1 MAMLHELDRTD
12 SVVRGRH
19 HSTWVAT
26 LDRLRAR
33 GMDDAGLALLLE
45 CMAAA
50 EREAWATGGVPTAE
64 YAHRAAVIHRRRR
77 DYAAEVEVLERWIAA
92 CPEPRDPYSR
102 LAVRLVKARRLRTT
116 PPRGAARSDAG
127 GSACRGS
134 RA

>member
-1 MAMLHELDRTD
+1 MAVLHELDRG
-12 SVVRGRH
+12 VRGRH
-19 HSTWVAT
+19 HSEWMAT

-33 GMDDAGLALLLE
+33 GMDEAGLELLLE

-50 EREAWATGGVPTAE
+50 EHDAWAAQVAPTPV

-102 LAVRLVKARRLRTT
+102 LAVRLVKARRLRD
-116 PPRGAARSDAG
+116 AAAG
-127 GSACRGS
+127 QARR

>member
-1 MAMLHELDRTD
+1 MAVLHELDRTD
-12 SVVRGRH
+12 AVVRGRH
-19 HSTWVAT
+19 HSEWVAT

-33 GMDDAGLALLLE
+33 GRDDTGLALLLE

-50 EREAWATGGVPTAE
+50 EREAWATQGVPPQE

-102 LAVRLVKARRLRTT
+102 LAVRLVKARRLRD
-116 PPRGAARSDAG
+116 AASQAR
-127 GSACRGS
+127 R

>member
-1 MAMLHELDRTD
+1 MGVLHTLDRAD
-12 SVVRGRH
+12 AVRGRH
-19 HSTWVAT
+19 HTDWVAT

-33 GMDDAGLALLLE
+33 GMDEAGLELLLE

-50 EREAWATGGVPTAE
+50 EREAWATRGVPPLI

-92 CPEPRDPYSR
+92 CPEPRDPHSR
-102 LAVRLVKARRLRTT
+102 LAVRLVKARRLRD
-116 PPRGAARSDAG
+116 AADRQA
-127 GSACRGS
+127 RR

>member
-1 MAMLHELDRTD
+1 MFHELDRADT
-12 SVVRGRH
+12 VRGRH
-19 HSTWVAT
+19 HSDWVST

-33 GMDDAGLALLLE
+33 GMDDAGLELLAE

-50 EREAWATGGVPTAE
+50 EREAWALESPPPTI

-77 DYAAEVEVLERWIAA
+77 DYEAEVDVLERWIAA

-102 LAVRLVKARRLRTT
+102 LAVRLVKARRLRD
-116 PPRGAARSDAG
+116 AARNQA
-127 GSACRGS
+127 RR

>member
-1 MAMLHELDRTD
+1 MAVLHELDRTD
-12 SVVRGRH
+12 VVVRGRR
-19 HSTWVAT
+19 HSDWVAA

-33 GMDDAGLALLLE
+33 GRDEAGLELLLE

-50 EREAWATGGVPTAE
+50 EREAQDAGGAPTPA

-102 LAVRLVKARRLRTT
+102 LAVRLVKARRLRDAEA
-116 PPRGAARSDAG
+116 GQARR
-127 GSACRGS
+127 SA
-134 RA
+134 

>member
-1 MAMLHELDRTD
+1 MAVLHQLDRG
-12 SVVRGRH
+12 VRGRH
-19 HSTWVAT
+19 HSEWMAT

-33 GMDDAGLALLLE
+33 GMDEAGLELLVE

-50 EREAWATGGVPTAE
+50 ERDAWASQGIPTPV

-102 LAVRLVKARRLRTT
+102 LAVRLVKARRLRD
-116 PPRGAARSDAG
+116 AAAG
-127 GSACRGS
+127 QARR